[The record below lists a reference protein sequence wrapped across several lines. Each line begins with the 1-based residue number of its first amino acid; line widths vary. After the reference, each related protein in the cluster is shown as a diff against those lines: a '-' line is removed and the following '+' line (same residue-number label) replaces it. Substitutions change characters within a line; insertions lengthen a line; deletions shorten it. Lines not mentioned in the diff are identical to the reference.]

1 MTSANVTV
9 ASSLSVTGTLTGLIT
24 MYITLFFIAGKEFV
38 KFFWSVMKAKQVK
51 IKKAEIA
58 AKSKASRI

>member
-24 MYITLFFIAGKEFV
+24 MYITLLFIAGKEFV
-38 KFFWSVMKAKQVK
+38 KFF
-51 IKKAEIA
+51 
-58 AKSKASRI
+58 